1 MTVEENES
9 FWYPLDNAAKIFPA
23 ITNNERTS
31 VFRISASLKNAINIS
46 ALYRALHKIEGR
58 FPYYKVKMRKGFFW
72 YYLESDKITTP
83 IVPDVHDPCRV
94 FNRKSSLFR
103 VLAKGNRLSVEF
115 SHIITDGGGAFE
127 YFQTLLI
134 SYLNE
139 CGTQLPQNHNYL
151 KPGETPDKEE
161 FEDAYNRYFI
171 DNIPKNPRQR
181 KAFHLPYPTSWPHR
195 FSILTAIIPSLALKK
210 VASEK
215 NVSITTY
222 LTSVYIYA
230 LQDIYEELKAK
241 GKKGL
246 SKKISIQ
253 VPINL
258 RGMYPSK
265 TMRNFSLFVMPE
277 IDLRLGYYSF
287 DEILKT
293 VHHQIQL
300 ETDEKLI
307 NKILSRNVG
316 SERKLIIRGIPLF
329 IKSLALRMNYYSLG
343 SNQYSGVLS
352 NLGRPNFPP
361 EIADQIEYLQVIAP
375 PPNKLIK
382 TNCGIIGFKDQLIV
396 TFGNISYSK
405 ELEKR
410 FFRFLSQQGINVRL
424 TI

>member
-1 MTVEENES
+1 
-9 FWYPLDNAAKIFPA
+9 
-23 ITNNERTS
+23 
-31 VFRISASLKNAINIS
+31 
-46 ALYRALHKIEGR
+46 
-58 FPYYKVKMRKGFFW
+58 
-72 YYLESDKITTP
+72 
-83 IVPDVHDPCRV
+83 
-94 FNRKSSLFR
+94 
-103 VLAKGNRLSVEF
+103 
-115 SHIITDGGGAFE
+115 
-127 YFQTLLI
+127 
-134 SYLNE
+134 
-139 CGTQLPQNHNYL
+139 
-151 KPGETPDKEE
+151 
-161 FEDAYNRYFI
+161 
-171 DNIPKNPRQR
+171 
-181 KAFHLPYPTSWPHR
+181 
-195 FSILTAIIPSLALKK
+195 
-210 VASEK
+210 
-215 NVSITTY
+215 
-222 LTSVYIYA
+222 
-230 LQDIYEELKAK
+230 
-241 GKKGL
+241 
-246 SKKISIQ
+246 
-253 VPINL
+253 
-258 RGMYPSK
+258 MYPSK

-277 IDLRLGYYSF
+277 IDLRLGHYSF

-316 SERKLIIRGIPLF
+316 SERKMVIRGIPLF